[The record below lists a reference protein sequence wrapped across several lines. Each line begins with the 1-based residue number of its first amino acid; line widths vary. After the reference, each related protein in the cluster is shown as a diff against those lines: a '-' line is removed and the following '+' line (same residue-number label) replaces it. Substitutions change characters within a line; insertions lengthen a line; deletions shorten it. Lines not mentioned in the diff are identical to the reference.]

1 MTPFGTIPCE
11 PDVSVRHPAA
21 VRLPPDH
28 QVRTT
33 ARRSVGR
40 PVDTA
45 PRPEPEQQ
53 IAAFRPVGPQRA
65 AGHDRP
71 IETANGSVMSGWY
84 PGTGWEPYTDPSE
97 TWAGTSRARRREA
110 RPPCVPPLRN
120 LPGPRAPVRSRP
132 PFRADGDTKDTSR
145 PDGSRVESRT
155 SRHLGASRLRVQ
167 GPGAL
172 LPGRSAHGRAACEE
186 HREGPDPGGWQQRGH
201 QQTLVLVNSG
211 LTWSGLLMEE
221 CQHVMPIPKPGN
233 PGRFRRVGRRR
244 THRSW
249 RCSARG
255 FELGGGL
262 GCPVGRWP
270 RNPLGTRRQVAAR
283 AGLIAAGVA
292 AI

>member
-33 ARRSVGR
+33 ARRSVDR

-45 PRPEPEQQ
+45 PRPEPERQ

-71 IETANGSVMSGWY
+71 IETANGSVMSGWH

-120 LPGPRAPVRSRP
+120 LPGPRAPARSRH

-145 PDGSRVESRT
+145 PDGSRVEYRT

-221 CQHVMPIPKPGN
+221 
-233 PGRFRRVGRRR
+233 
-244 THRSW
+244 
-249 RCSARG
+249 
-255 FELGGGL
+255 
-262 GCPVGRWP
+262 
-270 RNPLGTRRQVAAR
+270 RQDVR
-283 AGLIAAGVA
+283 QR
-292 AI
+292 